1 MCFPRRD
8 LLNGISSEDV
18 MEIIENHPEDEEYE
32 DSDEEVDVHD
42 CLECIQRT
50 NHFLLERLN
59 HVLQKCEEEEM
70 EEGVWSEM
78 KPENQMRVFL
88 YVSKL
93 KEEMEDKEEESDR
106 QEKPGTDKLEEEF
119 NNLVDH
125 IITEQYLVIH

>member
-1 MCFPRRD
+1 MND
-8 LLNGISSEDV
+8 ISSEDI
-18 MEIIENHPEDEEYE
+18 MEFIESDPEDEGEEFE
-32 DSDEEVDVHD
+32 DSDEEFDVHD

-50 NHFLLERLN
+50 NQFLLKRLN
-59 HVLQKCEEEEM
+59 RVLKKCEEEEM
-70 EEGVWSEM
+70 EEGDWSEM

-93 KEEMEDKEEESDR
+93 KEEIEDREGESDG
-106 QEKPGTDKLEEEF
+106 QGKSGTDELEEEF

>member
-1 MCFPRRD
+1 MCD
-8 LLNGISSEDV
+8 LLNDISSEDI
-18 MEIIENHPEDEEYE
+18 MDIIESDPEDEGEEFE
-32 DSDEEVDVHD
+32 DSDEEFDVHD

-50 NHFLLERLN
+50 NQFLLKRLN
-59 HVLQKCEEEEM
+59 HVLKKCEEEEM
-70 EEGVWSEM
+70 EEEDWSEM

-93 KEEMEDKEEESDR
+93 KEEIEDKEEESDG
-106 QEKPGTDKLEEEF
+106 QEKTGTDELEEEF